1 VSNVQNVPDLP
12 NAVPHDAKQ
21 QAQGEA
27 GIHAQAEAQT
37 EAQTEAQ
44 ANPQTAAQPRRAA
57 ARLSDWMRSRSWAIA
72 MTVAIVITVGGLVI
86 LETARERIAAE
97 YETALEARDVTVQ
110 LSALASQL
118 SRLSAQQSDYLLT
131 KRDDAAHA
139 FCATA
144 ARIRAGEEPL
154 ERFYRSPKA
163 DSAELASFTQIRAL
177 IDARIGAGAAALQRA
192 APHSLEL
199 NA

>member
-1 VSNVQNVPDLP
+1 MSNVQNAADVH
-12 NAVPHDAKQ
+12 NEVHNKVQ
-21 QAQGEA
+21 N
-27 GIHAQAEAQT
+27 EAQQ
-37 EAQTEAQ
+37 EARTGSQTPA
-44 ANPQTAAQPRRAA
+44 PQPGTA
-57 ARLSDWMRSRSWAIA
+57 ARLSNWMRNRSWAIA

-118 SRLSAQQSDYLLT
+118 SRLSAQQSDFLLT
-131 KRDDAAHA
+131 KRDAAAHD

-144 ARIRAGEEPL
+144 VSIRDSEQLL

-177 IDARIGAGAAALQRA
+177 IDARIGAGAAALQREIGRA
-192 APHSLEL
+192 HV
-199 NA
+199 